1 MKPDKPKKDEE
12 VVLTLDDI
20 EEFESPEPILPKDDD
35 DDDASLDEE

>member
-20 EEFESPEPILPKDDD
+20 EDFESPDPILPKDDE
-35 DDDASLDEE
+35 DEDMSSDED